1 MKILNNLKLAGS
13 FREISNALDI
23 ISGVVRI
30 FAIALMIIQGI
41 LVLKNAKDINKS

>member
-1 MKILNNLKLAGS
+1 MKNLNNLKLASS

-41 LVLKNAKDINKS
+41 LVFKNVKDIKE